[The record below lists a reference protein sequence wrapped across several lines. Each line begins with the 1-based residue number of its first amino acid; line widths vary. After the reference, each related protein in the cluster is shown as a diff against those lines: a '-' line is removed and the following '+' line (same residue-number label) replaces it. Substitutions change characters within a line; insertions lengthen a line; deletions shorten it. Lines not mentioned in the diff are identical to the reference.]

1 MLKLYHGSDV
11 EIQQI
16 DLSMGHI
23 NKDFGKGFYLTDIKK
38 QAEDMAKRRART
50 TLNGKPTITTFL
62 FDEQHLTSG
71 EFEVKV
77 FDRVSEE
84 WADFILKNRRASLTG
99 FQHSFDIVVGP
110 VADDGVVLQLN
121 LYEQQYI
128 TLSELV
134 ERLKYRDINNQYYFG
149 TEKAIQTLQR
159 I

>member
-1 MLKLYHGSDV
+1 MVEDWFMLKLYHGSDV

-50 TLNGKPTITTFL
+50 TL

>member
-23 NKDFGKGFYLTDIKK
+23 NKDFGKGFYLTDIWK

-62 FDEQHLTSG
+62 FDELHLTSG

-77 FDRVSEE
+77 FDGVSEE
-84 WADFILKNRRASLTG
+84 WADFILKNRKASLTG
-99 FQHSFDIVVGP
+99 FSHSFDIVVGP

-134 ERLKYRDINNQYYFG
+134 ERLKYRDINNQYFFG
-149 TEKAIQTLQR
+149 TEKAIQTLQK